1 MAPPARA
8 STLRVAAYSFGA
20 ALVAATAAA
29 AAPVAVRQGVGAE
42 DGVPLAVPMAAPAP
56 PPSVGRNTIFPLAV
70 TLDAEPNGNYTVPV
84 NECIRTL
91 SAQAT
96 GSSIEDWSLTT
107 LLAPVATDDGRLRYS
122 TRYTAALPTPPA
134 GQPDVALE
142 YARYVGRGGIDRDFG
157 AEPACD
163 GAGNLAVRLQTAA
176 VAGVVPAAGTDPIL
190 PSTDASE
197 ASAVGSIVVAG
208 PETDATPQP
217 PTATV
222 APIIDNGGAVV
233 PIPAPTTALP
243 TETVVP
249 TGTPAVVVPVL
260 TPVVTPEATPEATP
274 DVTPEAT
281 PEPSETPIAPVPVPA
296 PTPVVEPVQTAEP
309 EESLDPA
316 VVGAAEVEA
325 AEGEEDDGGSN
336 LVPILIGCAL
346 AAAALLLAV
355 CAVLTR
361 PREGEP
367 AEAAAAV
374 MREAPPPP
382 LAPIEVEPPLEAVPI
397 VETGAEG
404 GLSGGDVATGA
415 LATTAAGAGAVA
427 AVPLMAGVTENPHD
441 YQIGS
446 GPVAP
451 ASPPPPAGYLTTAD
465 DVAFGAAGTTVTA
478 PLAAVAASRDV
489 DGIEGTTALAPVVP
503 IEPVEGEQ
511 YMVAGS
517 ALPATMATT
526 DNLPS
531 AALPVAA
538 GAAATGAVLAGKNS
552 GSASSTDG
560 TTPVTDYNGYEPTMA
575 AGGTTY
581 DPPEAPVYTAP
592 EVPDLPEVPPVP
604 VVAPPEVAKE
614 SFHPYKQ
621 PPQTGG
627 ISSLGVYTDNTAGA
641 TGDDLG
647 LPTGAAPTTPTVDT
661 FEVPAEAPA
670 FPAAEDYGV
679 GLEEPASFGG
689 KRMGDLGLPA
699 AAGAG
704 AGGIMGG
711 LASTQ
716 DTLSGAYE
724 SMSGSPGAAGGADQG
739 LPVVDSMDFTGTRN
753 GGETYGRR

>member
-8 STLRVAAYSFGA
+8 STLRVAAYSVGA
-20 ALVAATAAA
+20 ALIAATAAT
-29 AAPVAVRQGVGAE
+29 AAPVAVRQGVGA
-42 DGVPLAVPMAAPAP
+42 DGGAALAVPMAAPPP

-70 TLDAEPNGNYTVPV
+70 TLDAEPSGNYTVPV

-142 YARYVGRGGIDRDFG
+142 YARYVGRGGIDRDVG

-163 GAGNLAVRLQTAA
+163 GVGNLAVRLQTAA
-176 VAGVVPAAGTDPIL
+176 VAGVVPAAGTNPIL
-190 PSTDASE
+190 PGTDASE

-208 PETDATPQP
+208 PETDVSPQP

-222 APIIDNGGAVV
+222 APTIDNGGAVV
-233 PIPAPTTALP
+233 PIPAPATAVP
-243 TETVVP
+243 TATVVP
-249 TGTPAVVVPVL
+249 VP
-260 TPVVTPEATPEATP
+260 TPVVTPQATPEETA
-274 DVTPEAT
+274 EELL
-281 PEPSETPIAPVPVPA
+281 EPSETPVVPVDPIVPIPVPM
-296 PTPVVEPVQTAEP
+296 PVEEPLQTAEP
-309 EESLDPA
+309 EESLDPE

-325 AEGEEDDGGSN
+325 APGEEDDAGSA
-336 LVPILIGCAL
+336 LVPIVIAVALTVATIAL
-346 AAAALLLAV
+346 AA

-361 PREGEP
+361 ARTGEP
-367 AEAAAAV
+367 PGAAAAV
-374 MREAPPPP
+374 MREAPPP

-404 GLSGGDVATGA
+404 GLPGGDVAAAA

-441 YQIGS
+441 YQIGA

-465 DVAFGAAGTTVTA
+465 DEAFGAAGTTVAA

-489 DGIEGTTALAPVVP
+489 DGIEGTTAVAPVVP
-503 IEPVEGEQ
+503 VEPVEGEQ
-511 YMVAGS
+511 YMAAGS
-517 ALPATMATT
+517 ALPATTATT
-526 DNLPS
+526 ADLPS

-538 GAAATGAVLAGKNS
+538 GAAATGAFLAGKNS

-560 TTPVTDYNGYEPTMA
+560 ATPMTDYNGYEPTMA
-575 AGGTTY
+575 AGDTTY

-592 EVPDLPEVPPVP
+592 DVPDLPEVPPVP
-604 VVAPPEVAKE
+604 VVAPTEVAKE

-641 TGDDLG
+641 TGDDVG

-711 LASTQ
+711 LASSR
-716 DTLSGAYE
+716 DTLSGAYG
-724 SMSGSPGAAGGADQG
+724 SMTGSPGAAGGVDQG
-739 LPVVDSMDFTGTRN
+739 LPVVDSLDFTDSRN
-753 GGETYGRR
+753 GVETYGRR